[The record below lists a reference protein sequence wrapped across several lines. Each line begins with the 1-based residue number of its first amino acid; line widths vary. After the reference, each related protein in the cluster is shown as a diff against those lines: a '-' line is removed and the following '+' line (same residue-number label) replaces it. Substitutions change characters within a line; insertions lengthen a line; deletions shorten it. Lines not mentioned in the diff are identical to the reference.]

1 MNKQMEG
8 YKMRE
13 VGDNNF
19 IEEVENYQGVAVV
32 DFWAAWCGPCK
43 MIAPIFE
50 ELNADLGD
58 KVKFAKVNVDDNPS
72 VSNKYKVL
80 SIPTLLVFN
89 NGSVVE
95 TLVGFRPKQELKT
108 VLEKY
113 V

>member
-1 MNKQMEG
+1 
-8 YKMRE
+8 MRE
-13 VGDNNF
+13 IGDSTF
-19 IEEVENYQGVAVV
+19 IEEVENYQGVVVV

-50 ELNADLGD
+50 ELNTELGD
-58 KVKFAKVNVDDNPS
+58 KIKFAKVNVDENS
-72 VSNKYKVL
+72 AVGNKYRIA
-80 SIPTLLVFN
+80 SIPTILIFK
-89 NGSVVE
+89 NGAVAE